1 MRAFVTVVDTGSFS
15 DAADRLR
22 TSPQVVSKYV
32 KALEQD
38 VDAQL
43 LYRTT
48 RRISLTEAGQAYL
61 GRCRQILEDFDD
73 LRRTLRKEDTRP
85 RGHLVISGPMTFGEQ
100 VLAETVRDFL
110 AAYPEVTIE
119 LKLTDRRVNL
129 VDEGVDLAVR
139 IGSLD
144 DANLIVRKLGE
155 VPVICCAAP
164 AYLER
169 EGTPGDPREL
179 EHHNCLLDSNFR
191 DPGKWCFR
199 VEGGDVEVP
208 VKGRLRVNSAEAVKQ
223 LAISGAG
230 IALCPGYVMTD
241 ALSEGQLVQL
251 FAGQPAYDFGLYA
264 AYLPSRHLAA
274 KVRTFIDFLVQR
286 YRHL

>member
-15 DAADRLR
+15 DAAERLR

-48 RRISLTEAGQAYL
+48 RRVSLTEAGQAYV

-73 LRRTLRKEDTRP
+73 LRRSLRKEDTRP
-85 RGHLVISGPMTFGEQ
+85 RGHLVVSGPMTFGEQ
-100 VLAETVRDFL
+100 VLADTVRDFL
-110 AAYPEVTIE
+110 SAYPEVTIE

-144 DANLIVRKLGE
+144 DVNLIVRKLGE

-169 EGTPGDPREL
+169 EGRPRDPREL

-191 DPGKWCFR
+191 DPDKWRFL
-199 VEGGDVEVP
+199 VDGIKVEVP

-223 LAISGAG
+223 LALSGAG
-230 IALCPGYVMTD
+230 IALCPGYVVND
-241 ALSEGQLVQL
+241 ALAEGKLVQL
-251 FAGQPAYDFGLYA
+251 FADQPSYEFGLFA

-274 KVRTFIDFLVQR
+274 KVRTFIDFLVQQ

>member
-1 MRAFVTVVDTGSFS
+1 VVDTGSFS

-61 GRCRQILEDFDD
+61 ARCRQILEDFDD
-73 LRRTLRKEDTRP
+73 LRRSLRKEDTRP
-85 RGHLVISGPMTFGEQ
+85 RGHLVVSGPMTFGEQ

-144 DANLIVRKLGE
+144 DANLIVRKLGA

-169 EGTPGDPREL
+169 EGTPSHPAEL
-179 EHHNCLLDSNFR
+179 EHHNCILDSNFR
-191 DPGKWCFR
+191 DPDKWRFR
-199 VEGGDVEVP
+199 VDGDEVEVL

-223 LAISGAG
+223 LAISGGG
-230 IALCPGYVMTD
+230 IALCPSYVLTD
-241 ALSEGQLVQL
+241 ALAQGRLVKVL
-251 FAGQPAYDFGLYA
+251 PGQPAYDFGLFA

-274 KVRTFIDFLVQR
+274 KVRTFIDFLVQQ

>member
-1 MRAFVTVVDTGSFS
+1 MAVIETGSFS
-15 DAADRLR
+15 EAADRLR

-38 VDAQL
+38 VDTQL

-73 LRRTLRKEDTRP
+73 LRRSLRKEDTRP
-85 RGHLVISGPMTFGEQ
+85 RGHLVVSGPMTFGEQ

-139 IGSLD
+139 IGALD

-164 AYLER
+164 AYLAR
-169 EGTPGDPREL
+169 EGTPADPREL
-179 EHHNCLLDSNFR
+179 EHRDCILDSNFR
-191 DPGKWCFR
+191 EPDKWRFR
-199 VEGGDVEVP
+199 EDGAEFDVSVA
-208 VKGRLRVNSAEAVKQ
+208 GRLRVNSAEAVKQ

-230 IALCPGYVMTD
+230 IALCPSYVLPEPL
-241 ALSEGQLVQL
+241 AQGRLIEL
-251 FAGQPAYDFGLYA
+251 FAGRTAYDFGLYA

-274 KVRTFIDFLVQR
+274 KVRTFIDFLVQQ